1 MIDYQKCT
9 GCETCEAACSAKHEG
24 AINPFESRIRIIKWE
39 IEGKGI
45 PVTCN
50 QCHSAPC
57 QAVCPTKAISW
68 DESLGRTIIRYDLC
82 IGCRMC
88 IAVCPFGAISFD
100 SIGKRVIKCD
110 LCDGDPL
117 CAKFCAYEALQ
128 YVEIKDQS
136 VSKSREVARKIE
148 AILLGQKAGSEA
160 GSIEE

>member
-57 QAVCPTKAISW
+57 QAVCPTKA
-68 DESLGRTIIRYDLC
+68 C